1 MTLAFEMKK
10 EVFFCRKIFRSN
22 HLSLSC
28 ARLQIMG
35 KINFFS
41 TNEIDEVIKQMI
53 AAIIFKYIFETE
65 GSSYLGKLK
74 MT

>member
-28 ARLQIMG
+28 ARLQIIG

-41 TNEIDEVIKQMI
+41 PNEIDEVI
-53 AAIIFKYIFETE
+53 AAIIFKYIFMTE